1 MRNNSNDTKF
11 SNTIYGVDNNNS
23 FKSHKNW
30 LKILPYI
37 KKFFDI
43 SLFNRS
49 TILNSIKQKSGI
61 YLWYN
66 KITNKFYIGQSKDL
80 KNKQNGRITRYFVP
94 SYIQSIRRGKS
105 IIRNSILKYNIKNF
119 VLVILEYCDILELDK
134 KEEYWIKLLEPE
146 YNILKFAKSSKG
158 YKHTKESLL
167 KMRGP
172 RPKFSPSIE
181 HRMSISKSVK
191 LENLKRKLD
200 TSYSKSLIKTPGLLI
215 YVYDLKGNLLLIF
228 PSINE
233 MKKVLNIN
241 LHHNTIKKRI
251 SEGWVLNNNN
261 SLTTGNLNKIIN
273 PFLILSFKSIKKIKI
288 KNLIEKSTLDF
299 KFSSLKEIENN
310 IKYQTPKYDAD
321 GKIILSKKIKLI
333 NKLKPELS
341 STVNSLLE
349 ATKYIK
355 KVDSTSDRVS
365 IRKCLN
371 SNKLYKKK
379 WLIIEIK

>member
-1 MRNNSNDTKF
+1 MRNNSNDTEF
-11 SNTIYGVDNNNS
+11 SNTIYGVDINNS

-37 KKFFDI
+37 KNFFDI

-49 TILNSIKQKSGI
+49 TILNSIKQNSGI

-158 YKHTKESLL
+158 YKHTKESIL
-167 KMRGP
+167 KMRGL
-172 RPKFSPSIE
+172 RPHFSPSIE

-261 SLTTGNLNKIIN
+261 SLTTGNLNKKIN

-288 KNLIEKSTLDF
+288 KNLIEKSSLDF

-310 IKYQTPKYDAD
+310 IKHQTPNYDD
-321 GKIILSKKIKLI
+321 NGKIILSKKIKLI

-371 SNKLYKKK
+371 SKKLYKKIMSDS
-379 WLIIEIK
+379 L